1 MVLQEEVLRRQRE
14 QEEAQHRQEEE
25 RQAQEEA
32 LRRVEERRR
41 EDEER
46 KQRDEF
52 LRKQVSAGESP
63 APGSGPPRR
72 GRGPGT
78 GPQRCPNKVYE
89 RNYILYE
96 ICLLHTAHLIYS
108 VNICLMFTPV

>member
-63 APGSGPPRR
+63 ARALDRLAGAG
-72 GRGPGT
+72 GRAAEMPK
-78 GPQRCPNKVYE
+78 QSLRKQ
-89 RNYILYE
+89 IHF
-96 ICLLHTAHLIYS
+96 I
-108 VNICLMFTPV
+108 